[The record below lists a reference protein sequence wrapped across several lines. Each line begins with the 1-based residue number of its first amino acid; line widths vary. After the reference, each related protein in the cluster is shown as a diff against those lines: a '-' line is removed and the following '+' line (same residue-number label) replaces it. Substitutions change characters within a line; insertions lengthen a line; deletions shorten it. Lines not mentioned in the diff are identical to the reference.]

1 VEVTTHI
8 EALRHEGELLAVAT
22 AATDPDAGVP
32 TCPEWTVRDLVRHTG
47 GVHRWATGYV
57 AGGRTEAGDVVFE
70 DVAGP
75 WPEDAALAE
84 WLRQGCAVLADA
96 LAAAPDE
103 LRCWSFL
110 PAPSPRAMWARRQ
123 SHETAIHRVDAE
135 LAARTALGPFG
146 AAFAADGVDE
156 LLTCFVPR
164 RSSRLASDTPASLS
178 VQCSDTDA
186 AWLLHIGPE
195 GVTTSTDQ
203 PTAGSGADCS
213 VRGAAADLYLALWN
227 RAGPEGL
234 VLEGDADVLKLFLD
248 TVHVRWS

>member
-8 EALRHEGELLAVAT
+8 EALRHEGELLAAAT
-22 AATDPDAGVP
+22 AAVDPGAGVP
-32 TCPEWTVRDLVRHTG
+32 TCPEWTVRDLVRHMG

-57 AGGRTEAGDVVFE
+57 AGGRTQAGDVVFD
-70 DVAGP
+70 DVIGP
-75 WPEDAALAE
+75 WPRDAALAE
-84 WLRQGCAVLADA
+84 WLRQGCRELADV
-96 LAAAPDE
+96 LAAASDD

-123 SHETAIHRVDAE
+123 AHETAIHRVDAE
-135 LAARTALGPFG
+135 LAARTAVSPFG

-164 RSSRLASDTPASLS
+164 RSTTLASDPPASLS
-178 VQCSDTDA
+178 VRCSDTDA
-186 AWLLHIGPE
+186 AWVLHIGPD
-195 GVTTSTDQ
+195 GVTTSTGQ
-203 PTAGSGADCS
+203 APAGSGADCS

-234 VLEGDADVLKLFLD
+234 LVEGDADVLGLFLD

>member
-1 VEVTTHI
+1 VEVTTHV

-22 AATDPDAGVP
+22 AAADPGSGVP
-32 TCPEWTVRDLVRHTG
+32 TCPEWTVRDLVRHMG

-57 AGGRTEAGDVVFE
+57 AGGHTQPGDVVFD
-70 DVAGP
+70 DVIGL
-75 WPEDAALAE
+75 WPGDTALAE
-84 WLRQGCAVLADA
+84 WLRQGCRVLADA
-96 LAAAPDE
+96 LAAASDD

-123 SHETAIHRVDAE
+123 AHETAIHRVDAE
-135 LAARTALGPFG
+135 LAARTAVSPFD

-164 RSSRLASDTPASLS
+164 RSSTLTSDPPASLS
-178 VQCSDTDA
+178 VGCSDTDA
-186 AWLLHIGPE
+186 AWVLHIGPE
-195 GVTTSTDQ
+195 GVTTSTGQ
-203 PTAGSGADCS
+203 APAGSGADCS
-213 VRGAAADLYLALWN
+213 LRGAAADLYLALWN

-234 VLEGDADVLKLFLD
+234 LVEGDADVLELFLD